1 MPLTPL
7 IFTYRIL
14 LITLPLTE
22 DSGFLALAMSL
33 FIEFSVRFILD
44 EAFLP
49 GPVLLLDFLLYG
61 VLEPEGVLVSI
72 FSVKKVGYAFML
84 F

>member
-7 IFTYRIL
+7 IFNYRIL

-22 DSGFLALAMSL
+22 DSDFLALAMSL

-49 GPVLLLDFLLYG
+49 GIVLLLDFLLYG

-72 FSVKKVGYAFML
+72 FSVKKVGYAFIL